1 MKKIIRSIITFIA
14 ALVGAIGGL
23 IWTIFFNGGPESIIL
38 TLVSALEIF
47 GYFFYSED
55 DEQQLPI
62 NKTKNE
68 QNVNVT
74 VTVGETKEKTEKQTK
89 SPEAVTIDRNLI
101 VNSMKSKSKILFI
114 DDDKKFNIV
123 KILKDSGWKN
133 TKTVVDVKSIDVP
146 AINEA
151 DIIFVD
157 INGVGKLLSLPHQGL
172 DLALMIKDKYSNK
185 KVGIYSANPNS
196 NSFHKAW
203 DIIDFKLEK
212 NALPLQFQSIVEKY
226 SIDLYQN

>member
-1 MKKIIRSIITFIA
+1 MKKIIRSIVTFLIA
-14 ALVGAIGGL
+14 VVGAIGGL
-23 IWTIFFNGGPESIIL
+23 IWAIFFNGGAESIIL
-38 TLVSALEIF
+38 TIVSTLEIF
-47 GYFFYSED
+47 GYFFYS
-55 DEQQLPI
+55 DEVEQPTPI
-62 NKTKNE
+62 SNTKQE
-68 QNVNVT
+68 QKVNVT
-74 VTVGETKEKTEKQTK
+74 VNVGETKKNIEKPNKPTEPTN
-89 SPEAVTIDRNLI
+89 IDRNLI

-146 AINEA
+146 VINEA

-172 DLALMIKDKYSNK
+172 DLALMIKDKYSTK

-226 SIDLYQN
+226 SIDLYNN